1 MFDLGWAEMAVIML
15 VALVVIGP
23 KDLPKVAR
31 TIGQWTG
38 KARALARDFQRSLD
52 DMAREAE
59 LDEIKKTI
67 DRVGG
72 TNLKRA
78 VKDFV
83 DPDDDLERAFD
94 VEDEASPSKA
104 IKPSAAKSSP
114 AKLSPGKSS
123 PAKPSN
129 VKKPGVASAPK
140 ALPASADPTIQPPVT
155 SGSDEAAAVPVN
167 APIEKAAEAAGANQI
182 PGSRG

>member
-15 VALVVIGP
+15 VALIVIGP

-59 LDEIKKTI
+59 LDEIKKSI
-67 DRVGG
+67 DRAGS
-72 TNLKRA
+72 TNFRKA

-83 DPDDDLERAFD
+83 DPDDELERAFD
-94 VEDEASPSKA
+94 VEQE
-104 IKPSAAKSSP
+104 PSAA
-114 AKLSPGKSS
+114 A
-123 PAKPSN
+123 AKPSN
-129 VKKPGVASAPK
+129 VRKPAAKPATRP
-140 ALPASADPTIQPPVT
+140 ALPDSAEPAIPLPTARAADTVAGSPPEKAP
-155 SGSDEAAAVPVN
+155 EAAAADQASP
-167 APIEKAAEAAGANQI
+167 P
-182 PGSRG
+182 RG

>member
-59 LDEIKKTI
+59 LDEIKKSISSVRNTSLRKVI
-67 DRVGG
+67 
-72 TNLKRA
+72 
-78 VKDFV
+78 KDAV
-83 DPDDDLERAFD
+83 DPDDELERAFD
-94 VEDEASPSKA
+94 VEADQRPD
-104 IKPSAAKSSP
+104 KPRTA
-114 AKLSPGKSS
+114 
-123 PAKPSN
+123 SN
-129 VKKPGVASAPK
+129 VKKAPAPAAKPALAASDSEK
-140 ALPASADPTIQPPVT
+140 AET
-155 SGSDEAAAVPVN
+155 AAAP
-167 APIEKAAEAAGANQI
+167 APQAAADETAS
-182 PGSRG
+182 SRS

>member
-59 LDEIKKTI
+59 LDEIKKSI
-67 DRVGG
+67 DKVGN
-72 TNLKRA
+72 TSLRQV
-78 VKDFV
+78 VKDAV
-83 DPDDDLERAFD
+83 DPDDELERAFD
-94 VEDEASPSKA
+94 LEEGKPAGKPHATSKPKPPPATAGPKTASPRSDESSKPA
-104 IKPSAAKSSP
+104 DSSP
-114 AKLSPGKSS
+114 SDAPQTT
-123 PAKPSN
+123 
-129 VKKPGVASAPK
+129 ASH
-140 ALPASADPTIQPPVT
+140 
-155 SGSDEAAAVPVN
+155 
-167 APIEKAAEAAGANQI
+167 AEADQ
-182 PGSRG
+182 PVSSRG

>member
-59 LDEIKKTI
+59 LDEIKKSISSVRSTSVRKVI
-67 DRVGG
+67 
-72 TNLKRA
+72 
-78 VKDFV
+78 KDAV
-83 DPDDDLERAFD
+83 DPDDELERAFD
-94 VEDEASPSKA
+94 VEADQRPD
-104 IKPSAAKSSP
+104 KPRAA
-114 AKLSPGKSS
+114 
-123 PAKPSN
+123 SN
-129 VKKPGVASAPK
+129 VKKASAPAANP
-140 ALPASADPTIQPPVT
+140 ALAA
-155 SGSDEAAAVPVN
+155 SGSDKEQTAKAPASQEAADEPAS
-167 APIEKAAEAAGANQI
+167 
-182 PGSRG
+182 SRS

>member
-15 VALVVIGP
+15 VALIVIGP

-59 LDEIKKTI
+59 LDEIKKSI
-67 DRVGG
+67 DRAGS
-72 TNLKRA
+72 TNFKKA

-83 DPDDDLERAFD
+83 DPDDELERAFD
-94 VEDEASPSKA
+94 VEQQSTTTA
-104 IKPSAAKSSP
+104 
-114 AKLSPGKSS
+114 
-123 PAKPSN
+123 AKPSN
-129 VKKPGVASAPK
+129 VRKPMTPPATRP
-140 ALPASADPTIQPPVT
+140 ALPDAAEPAIPSPMAKSADPVAAAPAEKAP
-155 SGSDEAAAVPVN
+155 EAAA
-167 APIEKAAEAAGANQI
+167 AEQAS
-182 PGSRG
+182 PPRG

>member
-59 LDEIKKTI
+59 LDEIKKGI
-67 DRVGG
+67 DKVGN
-72 TNLKRA
+72 TSLRQV
-78 VKDFV
+78 VKDAV

-94 VEDEASPSKA
+94 VEDR
-104 IKPSAAKSSP
+104 KPAGKPRSSSSVKPLPATAGPKSALQRPEDS
-114 AKLSPGKSS
+114 
-123 PAKPSN
+123 AKP
-129 VKKPGVASAPK
+129 
-140 ALPASADPTIQPPVT
+140 ADPTP
-155 SGSDEAAAVPVN
+155 
-167 APIEKAAEAAGANQI
+167 AEAAKPPAPLDAAKPPAEATASPAEADQ
-182 PGSRG
+182 PASSRG

>member
-59 LDEIKKTI
+59 LDEIKKSI
-67 DRVGG
+67 DKVGS
-72 TNLKRA
+72 TSLRQI
-78 VKDFV
+78 VKDAV

-94 VEDEASPSKA
+94 LEEGKAAGKSRSTSKVKPPPATAGPKTALPRSEETAKPADKEPSDASKSSAETTASP
-104 IKPSAAKSSP
+104 
-114 AKLSPGKSS
+114 
-123 PAKPSN
+123 
-129 VKKPGVASAPK
+129 
-140 ALPASADPTIQPPVT
+140 
-155 SGSDEAAAVPVN
+155 
-167 APIEKAAEAAGANQI
+167 AEADQ
-182 PGSRG
+182 PVSSRG